1 MLFILYMVEM
11 WRRVS
16 SWKPIVGHLRL
27 GSGFCE
33 AFLCPLAGDASFF
46 VVKIFGLL
54 HVRGN
59 VSNYLRLELRVVL
72 SRFNHARYRV
82 TKPKLT

>member
-1 MLFILYMVEM
+1 MLFILYTVEM

-16 SWKPIVGHLRL
+16 SWKPIVGRLRL
-27 GSGFCE
+27 GSSFCE

-46 VVKIFGLL
+46 VVKILGLL

-59 VSNYLRLELRVVL
+59 VCNHLRFEL
-72 SRFNHARYRV
+72 
-82 TKPKLT
+82 